1 MLYVPALSQ
10 ANNLQT
16 DSGGQLSI
24 LAVNKSKEPFPARI
38 DIVCRILGIRLDVDW
53 TKLLRSGGEPLP
65 YQYNASDP
73 RPQWALR
80 WLLKHL
86 QPEDID
92 LDRSVRYLGWWNDV
106 S

>member
-1 MLYVPALSQ
+1 MLCVPALSQ
-10 ANNLQT
+10 VNDLQAG
-16 DSGGQLSI
+16 SGGQLSI
-24 LAVNKSKEPFPARI
+24 LTVNKSQEPFPAQI
-38 DIVCRILGIRLDVDW
+38 DTVCRILGIDLNADW
-53 TKLLRSGGEPLP
+53 TNLLGSGGEPLP

-92 LDRSVRYLGWWNDV
+92 LNRFVRYLG
-106 S
+106 